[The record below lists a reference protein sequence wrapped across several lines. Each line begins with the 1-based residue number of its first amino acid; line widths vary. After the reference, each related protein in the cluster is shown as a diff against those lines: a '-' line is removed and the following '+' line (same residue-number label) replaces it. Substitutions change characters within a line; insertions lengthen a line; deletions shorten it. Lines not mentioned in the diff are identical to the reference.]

1 MFIREHSLEEHYLRR
16 RLELLEY
23 LDSFARD
30 EFYNT
35 DEEDRMSEDDV
46 RLVLLRK
53 HYADVLNPYELNET
67 LKSIYPA
74 HQYGHEPVKE

>member
-35 DEEDRMSEDDV
+35 DPEDRMSEDDL

-67 LKSIYPA
+67 LKKIYPA
-74 HQYGHEPVKE
+74 HQYGPEPIKE